1 MTFGYVAPPY
11 GPLWPTIFQLL
22 DKSVQRGGNDWDE
35 VASDLRD
42 GRAQLWL
49 VVTDKPIVALVTRMD
64 GDTFEVWL
72 AGGAVLSGTVH
83 FLETAIE
90 AAKAAGATN
99 GRIIGRKGWER
110 VLRGYGWRHDGEH
123 LVKDWA

>member
-1 MTFGYVAPPY
+1 MTFGFVPPPY
-11 GPLWPTIFQLL
+11 GTLWPDIYRLL
-22 DKSVQRGGNDWDE
+22 DRAVIRGGNDWNE
-35 VASDLRD
+35 VASNLRD

-49 VVTDKPIVALVTRMD
+49 TVTNEPVAAMVTRMD
-64 GDTFEVWL
+64 GNTFEVWL
-72 AGGAVLSGTVH
+72 AGGAVLSGSVP

-110 VLRGYGWRHDGEH
+110 VLRGYGWRHDGEY